1 MRCKWNIRPQGKKS
15 SQPVYSNI
23 SAFPLINCQHTTH
36 GKNNLV
42 QSDYNYV
49 FELIDEFFADDHIQK
64 RFSIINS
71 FDISGWEIWFQIEFS
86 HFLATHL
93 SRPEWYREFPI
104 EYDKRKEKNK
114 SFFKPDFIIRKKGWK
129 IDTYTAIEIK
139 QHPSVASCIKNMI
152 KDIEKVSKMKS
163 SQLDMRTLWVLG
175 IFKANK
181 EDDLDELVNEYVDD
195 DYATYLTTDFIG
207 DTGFA
212 YVMF

>member
-1 MRCKWNIRPQGKKS
+1 
-15 SQPVYSNI
+15 
-23 SAFPLINCQHTTH
+23 
-36 GKNNLV
+36 
-42 QSDYNYV
+42 
-49 FELIDEFFADDHIQK
+49 
-64 RFSIINS
+64 
-71 FDISGWEIWFQIEFS
+71 
-86 HFLATHL
+86 
-93 SRPEWYREFPI
+93 
-104 EYDKRKEKNK
+104 
-114 SFFKPDFIIRKKGWK
+114 
-129 IDTYTAIEIK
+129 
-139 QHPSVASCIKNMI
+139 MI